1 MFSLCH
7 LKDDNLNELPIGTK
21 ILLKDGIVELKTI
34 EKTKDG
40 VIAKIV
46 RGGTITDYTGV
57 HYPGLLYKGSAL
69 TEKDK
74 KDLLFALKNGIY
86 AVAVSFVAGAKD
98 ILEVKQFLKKQS
110 KGVWTY

>member
-40 VIAKIV
+40 VNFEQVKVVDGAGNSTSVINYSAVDNNPFSGNSYYRLKQ
-46 RGGTITDYTGV
+46 TDFDGNFTFSS
-57 HYPGLLYKGSAL
+57 LQSMTLSSGS
-69 TEKDK
+69 
-74 KDLLFALKNGIY
+74 F
-86 AVAVSFVAGAKD
+86 SFSSA
-98 ILEVKQFLKKQS
+98 I
-110 KGVWTY
+110 